1 MYIVIELQTSAQGTV
16 GNFVWAFASENEA
29 FSKYH
34 TVLAAAA
41 VSELPCHSC
50 VTERRSP
57 HRVTSTAKNRLPNRT
72 LTDGQ
77 ERRGH
82 RAGAVTG

>member
-1 MYIVIELQTSAQGTV
+1 MYIVIELQTNANGTV
-16 GNFVWAFASENEA
+16 GNFVWAYADGDVA

-50 VTERRSP
+50 VILR
-57 HRVTSTAKNRLPNRT
+57 N
-72 LTDGQ
+72 DGTQ
-77 ERRGH
+77 I
-82 RAGAVTG
+82 AGQAYKHGEEPEAE